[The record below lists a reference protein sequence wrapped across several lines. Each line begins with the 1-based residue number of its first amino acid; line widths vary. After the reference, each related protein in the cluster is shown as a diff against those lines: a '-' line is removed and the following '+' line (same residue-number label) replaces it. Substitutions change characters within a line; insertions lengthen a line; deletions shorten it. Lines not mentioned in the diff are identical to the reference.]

1 MAYQIRLEKRSP
13 TGDRPENTGSKR
25 TKMLLPYGKYSPKES
40 LVNRRL
46 LVLSNYDSVQDEE
59 IYIRPDNVIF
69 TLRRRRYKTKTRRKN
84 YKKTC
89 SCVNDKR
96 QLCL

>member
-1 MAYQIRLEKRSP
+1 MAYQIRVEKRSP
-13 TGDRPENTGSKR
+13 TGDRPENSGSKR
-25 TKMLLPYGKYSPKES
+25 TKMLLPYDKYSPKES

-69 TLRRRRYKTKTRRKN
+69 TLRRRRYKAKTRRKS
-84 YKKTC
+84 YKNPN
-89 SCVNDKR
+89 SNRSFVDV
-96 QLCL
+96 